1 MYQKTQDR
9 GDYLDRVASH
19 ATKGSGRGTVWWK
32 VPEPPKVL
40 KRAIPD
46 DLRLEIERLKEVI
59 RTTDKTYKTGMRRAK
74 YAKIALGKIYRNID
88 RVYGKI
94 DPVDPDARVM
104 LRLSRINEKG
114 RRPRFRR

>member
-1 MYQKTQDR
+1 M
-9 GDYLDRVASH
+9 
-19 ATKGSGRGTVWWK
+19 WWN
-32 VPEPPKVL
+32 VPGPPKVL

-104 LRLSRINEKG
+104 LNSAASMKKADGPGSGDRLASVRELM
-114 RRPRFRR
+114 